1 MFKTSTSARQVRVAS
16 EGHGV
21 EHRAGAGAV
30 SGATPDSGVVSLV
43 IAPPDGAARA
53 WNFTVSESTFPS
65 WAWR

>member
-1 MFKTSTSARQVRVAS
+1 MFKTSTSAKQVRVAS
-16 EGHGV
+16 EEHGV
-21 EHRAGAGAV
+21 QHGTDAGAV
-30 SGATPDSGVVSLV
+30 TGAMSDLGVVSLV